1 MHENLSAI
9 SKNIVTGSAI
19 IIGALL
25 TEKAISNT
33 KEFFRK
39 RRNKWNCFKTW
50 NAYKKSNL
58 KEEKKFV

>member
-1 MHENLSAI
+1 MKDFPMHENLSAI

-39 RRNKWNCFKTW
+39 RRNK
-50 NAYKKSNL
+50 
-58 KEEKKFV
+58 

>member
-1 MHENLSAI
+1 MKDFPMHENLSAI

-19 IIGALL
+19 IIVGALL

-39 RRNKWNCFKTW
+39 RRNK
-50 NAYKKSNL
+50 
-58 KEEKKFV
+58 